1 MTGNR
6 YIDRWMLLLLT
17 VLLLAA
23 CQSSGEEEPE
33 PPLPEEDCYLDIY
46 VYAPDRP
53 IVTRGD
59 VGEIVPIDEESE
71 VTTLKI
77 WVFRHSDA
85 VSAKA
90 VGYLDADPTFLNQT
104 HQQKYQMLL
113 DKAFANNPEPVDVY
127 VVANEASAGLTSE
140 LDGNTT
146 RAVLN
151 DARIS
156 SSSFGVSENYTN
168 VAVVKAV
175 PDGGLP
181 MSAVLRNQPVS
192 GKFPALRVGS
202 ETEMA
207 TLQLTRAVSKLRFVL
222 CRITEK
228 EGSTK
233 KLTSIDNISLSGS
246 QIPTTSYL
254 VQPSGTYTYTSTGYA
269 PTAISYGGV
278 AKDQIPNVED
288 PLVYAYDT
296 QEAQAYED
304 LIDGAIAENKLL
316 PLGLTYL
323 RESDKQLKGT
333 IKYHISNEGDQQTAE
348 FTMAAPGDFLRN
360 HSWIIYVYFMDSKIH
375 TLTVTHIGMKSWV
388 EDAPDSHPA
397 YNW

>member
-1 MTGNR
+1 
-6 YIDRWMLLLLT
+6 MLLLLT

-146 RAVLN
+146 RADLN

-156 SSSFGVSENYTN
+156 SGSFGVSAIANT
-168 VAVVKAV
+168 V

-202 ETEMA
+202 ETEMT

-228 EGSTK
+228 DGSTK
-233 KLTSIDNISLSGS
+233 KLTSIDDISLSGS

-254 VQPSGTYTYTSTGYA
+254 VQPSGTYTYTSTGYD

-278 AKDQIPNVED
+278 ATGLIPEVEN
-288 PLVYAYDT
+288 PLIYAYET
-296 QEAQAYED
+296 QEAQAYEN
-304 LIDGAIAENKLL
+304 LIDDAITAGHLK

-333 IKYHISNEGDQQTAE
+333 IKYTVSSETEQQTAE

>member
-1 MTGNR
+1 
-6 YIDRWMLLLLT
+6 MLLLLT

-156 SSSFGVSENYTN
+156 SGSFGVSENYTDA
-168 VAVVKAV
+168 AVVKAV

-296 QEAQAYED
+296 QEAQDYED

-333 IKYHISNEGDQQTAE
+333 IKYHISNEVDQQTVE